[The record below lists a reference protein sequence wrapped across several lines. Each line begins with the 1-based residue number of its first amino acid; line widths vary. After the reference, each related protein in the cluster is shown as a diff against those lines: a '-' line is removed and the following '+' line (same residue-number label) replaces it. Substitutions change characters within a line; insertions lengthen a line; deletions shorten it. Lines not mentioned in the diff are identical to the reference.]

1 MSNAIGPKLC
11 QRYNSNEVDMLMA
24 KTTNARTTR
33 VRRTIAATAA
43 AATVAGAAALSL
55 PATASAQALPPPE
68 PPVLTATL
76 VDNDLTLELDDPNR
90 GLAQALTVCTAAL
103 LNAEKA
109 IPLLPD
115 IAAGT
120 IPPLDQIDPA
130 LFQWGPSL
138 EVTSALVRKRTYQVD
153 DIPPGVYVALGVCVN
168 PNITQPALDFKP
180 VLVGSKIEL
189 GSSVLN
195 IGSAVIDTPGAFS
208 AILTLLGIDTGS
220 LGSAGSGDG
229 GSTGSTGSAGS

>member
-1 MSNAIGPKLC
+1 
-11 QRYNSNEVDMLMA
+11 MA
-24 KTTNARTTR
+24 KTTSASAGR
-33 VRRTIAATAA
+33 VRRTLATTAA
-43 AATVAGAAALSL
+43 AATVAGTAILSL
-55 PATASAQALPPPE
+55 PATASAQVPPPA
-68 PPVLTATL
+68 PPVLTTTL
-76 VDNDLTLELDDPNR
+76 VDDDLTINLVDPNR
-90 GLAQALTVCTAAL
+90 GLPQALTVCTAAL

-120 IPPLDQIDPA
+120 IPPLDEIDPA

-138 EVTSALVRKRTYQVD
+138 EVTSALVRERTYQVN

-168 PNITQPALDFKP
+168 PNITQPAIDFEP
-180 VLVGSKIEL
+180 VLVGSKVEL

-195 IGSAVIDTPGAFS
+195 LGSAVIDTPGAFG
-208 AILTLLGIDTGS
+208 AILTLLGVDTGS

-229 GSTGSTGSAGS
+229 GSSGSSGSAGS